1 MSRPPTPGLDGQKKQ
16 LSASEQDPAQR
27 TAWWQEIVKID
38 PRRLVFVDE
47 TGNNITLTPRHGR
60 APRGQRCVGQ
70 VPRNWGQN
78 TTLMAA
84 MTLGGIQTAAVIEG
98 AMDRPVFERFVEQFL
113 VPALRPGHL
122 VVWDNLSVHK
132 SARARQLIEAAGC
145 QVVFLPP
152 YSPDFNPIEL
162 AFSKLKTAV
171 RRAKQRT
178 VPGLWNAIGSG
189 LNQITAQDAHG
200 WFQHCGYQL
209 NQQPI

>member
-1 MSRPPTPGLDGQKKQ
+1 MSGPPTAGLDGQKKQ
-16 LSASEQDPAQR
+16 LRASEQDPER
-27 TAWWQEIVKID
+27 RDAWWQEMMEID

-47 TGNNITLTPRHGR
+47 TGNNITLTPRYGR
-60 APRGQRCVGQ
+60 APRGQRCAGQ
-70 VPRNWGQN
+70 VPRNWGKN

-84 MTLGGIQTAAVIEG
+84 MTLAGIQTAAVIEG
-98 AMDRPVFERFVEQFL
+98 AMDRPVFDQFVEQFL
-113 VPALRPGHL
+113 VPSLRPGQL

-132 SARARQLIEAAGC
+132 SARARDLIEAVGC

-178 VPGLWNAIGSG
+178 VPGLWNAIGIG
-189 LNQITAQDAHG
+189 LNQITARDAGG

-209 NQQPI
+209 NQQLL

>member
-1 MSRPPTPGLDGQKKQ
+1 
-16 LSASEQDPAQR
+16 LSASEQDSQR
-27 TAWWQEIVKID
+27 RDAWWQEMKEID

-47 TGNNITLTPRHGR
+47 TGNNITLTPRYGR
-60 APRGQRCVGQ
+60 APRGQRCIGQ
-70 VPRNWGQN
+70 VPRNWGKN

-84 MTLGGIQTAAVIEG
+84 LTLDGIQTAAVIEG
-98 AMDRPVFERFVEQFL
+98 PMDRPVFECFVEQFL
-113 VPALRPGHL
+113 VPRLAPGQV

-132 SARARQLIEAAGC
+132 SANATALIEATGC

-178 VPGLWNAIGSG
+178 VPGLWDAIGNG
-189 LNQITAQDAHG
+189 LNQITARDAQG
-200 WFQHCGYQL
+200 WFQHCGYQPSQHSL
-209 NQQPI
+209 